1 VATTKDSSG
10 DDYVAASPRDRRL
23 LIRYA
28 VLTLAL
34 FIPLLAAF
42 AFVRNLYPFA
52 ASTMMVAGGDLQ
64 SGRTYYWLRG
74 ETITGEIIDLPPMEL
89 TDALSGRT
97 WTLVNAAVQNSAF
110 KISPPHPANVALLS
124 AAGGVDKLPP
134 AARLND
140 LLRAWGTIY
149 NSRMSPAS
157 PKRLRAVRL
166 DQLRWEGGR
175 YSNYDRWVQTWRVEL

>member
-1 VATTKDSSG
+1 VATTKDSSE
-10 DDYVAASPRDRRL
+10 DDHAAAPQRNRRL
-23 LIRYA
+23 LIRYTL
-28 VLTLAL
+28 LTFAL

-74 ETITGEIIDLPPMEL
+74 ETMTGEIIDLPPMDL

-97 WTLVNAAVQNSAF
+97 WTLVSATVQNSAF
-110 KISPPHPANVALLS
+110 KISTPHPANVALVS
-124 AAGGVDKLPP
+124 AAGGIDRLPP

-149 NSRMSPAS
+149 NSRLSPSS
-157 PKRLRAVRL
+157 PQRLRAVRL
-166 DQLRWEGGR
+166 DQLRWEGGS
-175 YSNYDRWVQTWRVEL
+175 YSNYDRGVQSWRVEL